1 MKNLDSIINHYKQL
15 STDELL
21 KIAQKPEEI
30 ASDTI
35 SILQNELI
43 NRDEFEVAYN
53 LKSNTPTLETN
64 LSELTEVEISEIIR
78 ERVSLGESIENIRID
93 LKSKG
98 VNILNF
104 MNQEVESLEEKYKY
118 IVSRREQGL
127 DEEEITQRV
136 QREFDINDVE
146 NESIKIEL
154 RLKGS
159 RNIKIGYILIV
170 VSIILL
176 LTTIA
181 LEQMVFTFPLILFV
195 IGIGLVTKGKQQ
207 IK

>member
-118 IVSRREQGL
+118 IVSLREQGL